1 MKTIPQSDKFMY
13 KQRTYQRIV
22 LHNTNFRAHGSKEDT
37 FTNALGIEEEV
48 IYKASERILNQQL
61 SSK

>member
-1 MKTIPQSDKFMY
+1 MY